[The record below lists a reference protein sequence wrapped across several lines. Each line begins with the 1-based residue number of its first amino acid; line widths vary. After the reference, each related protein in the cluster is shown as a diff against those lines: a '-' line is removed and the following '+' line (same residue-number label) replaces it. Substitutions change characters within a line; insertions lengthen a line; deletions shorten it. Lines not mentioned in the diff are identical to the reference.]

1 MWLWIKNT
9 FHLTI
14 KEFRSLFSD
23 PVLLGLIVYM
33 FTFGVWTAVSASST
47 ELKNAAI
54 AIADHDQSTLSKQLR
69 DSLLAPNFKPPVD
82 ITIDDIDRY
91 MDTGRY
97 TFVLDIPPNYEK
109 DLLAGYAPK
118 IQLLV
123 DATAMTQAAIG
134 TAYIQRIFGSEI
146 QKFMRQDTQQE
157 GPIQPS
163 IQVLY
168 NPNHSSQW
176 FMGAMQVVGNIS
188 LITLLLSG
196 AAVIRERER
205 GTIEHLLVM
214 PVSSSEIALA
224 KIIANGIIILTVAL
238 LSIYFV
244 VHIGLDVP
252 IRMRSLP
259 LFALGIVAFLFSMAS
274 LGILLAI
281 LAPSMPQFGLL
292 CIPIYIVMYMLS
304 GAAAPID
311 NMPTLIQ
318 MLTQFSPQT
327 VLSNFAQEVL
337 FKHADISLVSTHLM
351 KMFAAGAIF
360 LSIALFQFKS
370 MLSRQG

>member
-69 DSLLAPNFKPPVD
+69 DSLLAPNFKPPID
-82 ITIDDIDRY
+82 ITIDEIDRH

-97 TFVLDIPPNYEK
+97 TFVLDIPANYEK

-146 QKFMRQDTQQE
+146 QKFMRQNTQQE
-157 GPIQPS
+157 GPIRS
-163 IQVLY
+163 AIQVLY

-252 IRMRSLP
+252 IRMSSLP
-259 LFALGIVAFLFSMAS
+259 LFALGIAAFLFSMAS

-292 CIPIYIVMYMLS
+292 CIPVYIVMYMLS

-311 NMPTLIQ
+311 NMPTIIQ

-327 VLSNFAQEVL
+327 VLSSFAQEVL
-337 FKHADISLVSTHLM
+337 FKHADISLVSTHLI

-360 LSIALFQFKS
+360 LSIALLQFKS

>member
-1 MWLWIKNT
+1 MWLWIKNI

-23 PVLLGLIVYM
+23 PVLLGLIVYI

-69 DSLLAPNFKPPVD
+69 DSLLAPNFKPPID
-82 ITIDDIDRY
+82 ITIDEIDRH

-97 TFVLDIPPNYEK
+97 TFVLDIPANYEK
-109 DLLAGYAPK
+109 DLLAGYTPK

-146 QKFMRQDTQQE
+146 QKFMRQNTQQE
-157 GPIQPS
+157 GPIRS
-163 IQVLY
+163 AIQVLY

-252 IRMRSLP
+252 IHMSSLP
-259 LFALGIVAFLFSMAS
+259 LFALGIAAFLFSMAS

-292 CIPIYIVMYMLS
+292 CIPVYIVMYMLS

-311 NMPTLIQ
+311 NMPTIIQ

-327 VLSNFAQEVL
+327 VLSSFAQEVL
-337 FKHADISLVSTHLM
+337 FKHADISLVSTHLI

-360 LSIALFQFKS
+360 LSIALLQFKS

>member
-23 PVLLGLIVYM
+23 PVLLGLIVYI
-33 FTFGVWTAVSASST
+33 FTFGVWTSVSASST

-69 DSLLAPNFKPPVD
+69 DSLLAPNFKPPID
-82 ITIDDIDRY
+82 ITIDEIDRH

-97 TFVLDIPPNYEK
+97 TFVLDIPANYEK
-109 DLLAGYAPK
+109 DLLAGYTPK

-146 QKFMRQDTQQE
+146 QKFMRQNTQQE
-157 GPIQPS
+157 GPIRS
-163 IQVLY
+163 AIQVLY

-252 IRMRSLP
+252 IRMSSLP
-259 LFALGIVAFLFSMAS
+259 LFALGIAAFLFSMAS

-292 CIPIYIVMYMLS
+292 CIPVYIVMYMLS

-311 NMPTLIQ
+311 NMPTIIQ

-327 VLSNFAQEVL
+327 VLSSFAQEVL
-337 FKHADISLVSTHLM
+337 FKHADISLVSTHLI

-360 LSIALFQFKS
+360 LSIALLQFKS

>member
-23 PVLLGLIVYM
+23 PVLLGLIVYI
-33 FTFGVWTAVSASST
+33 FTFGVWTSVSASST

-69 DSLLAPNFKPPVD
+69 DSLLAPNFKPPID
-82 ITIDDIDRY
+82 ITIDEIDRH

-97 TFVLDIPPNYEK
+97 TFVLDIPANYEK
-109 DLLAGYAPK
+109 DLLTGYTPK

-146 QKFMRQDTQQE
+146 QKFMRQNTQQE
-157 GPIQPS
+157 GPIRS
-163 IQVLY
+163 AIQVLY

-252 IRMRSLP
+252 IRMSSLP
-259 LFALGIVAFLFSMAS
+259 LFALGIAAFLFSMAS

-292 CIPIYIVMYMLS
+292 CIPVYIVMYMLS

-311 NMPTLIQ
+311 NMPTIIQ

-327 VLSNFAQEVL
+327 VLSSFAQEVL
-337 FKHADISLVSTHLM
+337 FKHADISLVNTHLI
-351 KMFAAGAIF
+351 KMFAAGALF
-360 LSIALFQFKS
+360 LSIALLQFKS

>member
-23 PVLLGLIVYM
+23 PVLLGLIVYI
-33 FTFGVWTAVSASST
+33 FTFGVWTSVSASST

-69 DSLLAPNFKPPVD
+69 DSLLAPNFKPPID
-82 ITIDDIDRY
+82 ITIDEIDRH

-97 TFVLDIPPNYEK
+97 TFVLDIPANYEK
-109 DLLAGYAPK
+109 DLLAGYTPK

-146 QKFMRQDTQQE
+146 QKFMRQNMQQE
-157 GPIQPS
+157 GPIRS
-163 IQVLY
+163 AIQVLY

-252 IRMRSLP
+252 IRMSSLP
-259 LFALGIVAFLFSMAS
+259 LFALGIAAFLFSMAS

-292 CIPIYIVMYMLS
+292 CIPVYIVMYMLS

-311 NMPTLIQ
+311 NMPTIIQ

-327 VLSNFAQEVL
+327 VLSSFAQEVL
-337 FKHADISLVSTHLM
+337 FKHADISLVSTHLI

-360 LSIALFQFKS
+360 LSIALLQFKS

>member
-23 PVLLGLIVYM
+23 PVLLGLIVYI
-33 FTFGVWTAVSASST
+33 FTFGVWTSVSASST

-69 DSLLAPNFKPPVD
+69 DSLLAPNFKPPID
-82 ITIDDIDRY
+82 ITIDEIDRH

-97 TFVLDIPPNYEK
+97 TFVLDIPANYEK
-109 DLLAGYAPK
+109 DLLTGYTPK

-146 QKFMRQDTQQE
+146 QKFMRQNTQQE
-157 GPIQPS
+157 GPIRS
-163 IQVLY
+163 AIQVLY

-252 IRMRSLP
+252 IRMSSLP
-259 LFALGIVAFLFSMAS
+259 LFALGIAAFLFSMAS

-292 CIPIYIVMYMLS
+292 CIPVYIVMYMLS

-311 NMPTLIQ
+311 NMPTIIQ

-327 VLSNFAQEVL
+327 VLSSFAQEVL
-337 FKHADISLVSTHLM
+337 FKHADISLVSTHLI

-360 LSIALFQFKS
+360 LSIALLQFKS

>member
-23 PVLLGLIVYM
+23 PVLLGLIVYI

-69 DSLLAPNFKPPVD
+69 DSLLAPNFKPPID
-82 ITIDDIDRY
+82 ITIDEIDRH

-97 TFVLDIPPNYEK
+97 TFVLDIPANYEK
-109 DLLAGYAPK
+109 DLLAGYTPK

-146 QKFMRQDTQQE
+146 QKFMRQNTQQE
-157 GPIQPS
+157 GPIRS
-163 IQVLY
+163 AIQVLY

-252 IRMRSLP
+252 IHMSSLP
-259 LFALGIVAFLFSMAS
+259 LFALGIAAFLFSMAS

-292 CIPIYIVMYMLS
+292 CIPVYIVMYMLS

-311 NMPTLIQ
+311 NMPTIIQ

-327 VLSNFAQEVL
+327 VLSSFAQEVL
-337 FKHADISLVSTHLM
+337 FKHADISLVSTHLI

-360 LSIALFQFKS
+360 LSIALLQFKS

>member
-23 PVLLGLIVYM
+23 PVLLGLIVYI
-33 FTFGVWTAVSASST
+33 FTFGVWTSVSASST

-69 DSLLAPNFKPPVD
+69 DSLLAPNFKPPID
-82 ITIDDIDRY
+82 ITIDEIDRH

-97 TFVLDIPPNYEK
+97 TFVLDIPANYEK
-109 DLLAGYAPK
+109 DLLAGYTPK

-146 QKFMRQDTQQE
+146 QKFMRQNTQQE
-157 GPIQPS
+157 GPIRS
-163 IQVLY
+163 AIQVLY

-252 IRMRSLP
+252 IRMSSLP
-259 LFALGIVAFLFSMAS
+259 LFALGIAAFLFSMAS

-292 CIPIYIVMYMLS
+292 CIPVYIVMYMLS

-311 NMPTLIQ
+311 NMPTIIQ

-327 VLSNFAQEVL
+327 VLSSFAQEVL
-337 FKHADISLVSTHLM
+337 FKHADISLVNTHLI

-360 LSIALFQFKS
+360 LSIALLQFKS

>member
-23 PVLLGLIVYM
+23 PVLLGLIVYI
-33 FTFGVWTAVSASST
+33 FTFGVWTSVSASST

-69 DSLLAPNFKPPVD
+69 DSLLAPNFKPPID
-82 ITIDDIDRY
+82 ITIDEIDRH

-97 TFVLDIPPNYEK
+97 TFVLDIPANYEK
-109 DLLAGYAPK
+109 DLLAGYTPK

-146 QKFMRQDTQQE
+146 QKFMRQNTQQE
-157 GPIQPS
+157 GPIRS
-163 IQVLY
+163 AIQVLY

-252 IRMRSLP
+252 IRMSSLP
-259 LFALGIVAFLFSMAS
+259 LFALGIAAFLF
-274 LGILLAI
+274 
-281 LAPSMPQFGLL
+281 
-292 CIPIYIVMYMLS
+292 
-304 GAAAPID
+304 
-311 NMPTLIQ
+311 
-318 MLTQFSPQT
+318 
-327 VLSNFAQEVL
+327 
-337 FKHADISLVSTHLM
+337 
-351 KMFAAGAIF
+351 
-360 LSIALFQFKS
+360 
-370 MLSRQG
+370 